1 MRVAAWSA
9 LGAYVAITVLA
20 VELVVVQG
28 ASADSL
34 GALGFAGFAS
44 VGALIALR
52 QPRNAVGWLL
62 LVVAIAFA
70 AVNAGE
76 GWVEVGNPG
85 GVAVAGP
92 ASWGTNV
99 WFALGIVVL
108 PLLFPDGR
116 LVSPRW
122 RVVLWLAVL
131 DVVLSVSSAMIK
143 PGPLELQQSS
153 GIENPLGVE
162 GGLYKTLAAVEVPIG
177 AVVLILAGASVVVRF
192 RRSRGLERQQL
203 KWFALVG
210 VSTAAC
216 LAVAILFGTILADH
230 RYNAIAVTGWL
241 TGLALLGIGLPLA
254 TGFAIFRHRLYDV
267 DVVIRRTLVYGA
279 LTATLGGLYL
289 GLVLL
294 IGLAVGRSNLAIAIS
309 TLAVAA
315 LVRPAR
321 ARIQAAVD
329 QRFYRRRYDAVRTL
343 EAFGARLRDEL
354 DLETLSADL
363 RGVVRDTVQPA
374 HVSVWLRS
382 ER

>member
-1 MRVAAWSA
+1 M
-9 LGAYVAITVLA
+9 
-20 VELVVVQG
+20 
-28 ASADSL
+28 
-34 GALGFAGFAS
+34 
-44 VGALIALR
+44 
-52 QPRNAVGWLL
+52 GWLL

-122 RVVLWLAVL
+122 RLVLWLAVL

-279 LTATLGGLYL
+279 LTATLG
-289 GLVLL
+289 
-294 IGLAVGRSNLAIAIS
+294 
-309 TLAVAA
+309 AA
-315 LVRPAR
+315 LPRAGAADRARGREVEPRDRDLDARGRRARPPGPGAHPGGGRPALLPPPL
-321 ARIQAAVD
+321 
-329 QRFYRRRYDAVRTL
+329 RRRPHA
-343 EAFGARLRDEL
+343 
-354 DLETLSADL
+354 
-363 RGVVRDTVQPA
+363 RGVRRA
-374 HVSVWLRS
+374 AA
-382 ER
+382 